1 MMLLPCL
8 SYDNQ
13 KELDLKISEYINNVL
28 IEIVIFV
35 KESHE
40 EDKKHTGELIT
51 YVLED
56 ISPSVM
62 LRDNPKKCEDTL
74 EELYELLCSSV
85 PRQSISQKYNFFL
98 FHCIKFYVDLMK
110 ELDIS
115 LNERI
120 PEPLRSEILQAY
132 GEEMIEVIEN
142 VDYYLDIC
150 FYDLDFLPEFLGCVV
165 GLYLSDLPVFEQVM
179 TVNELDECIEL
190 MDADLK
196 EDYLEKRKSE
206 YQKNDLPEG
215 QFLESCFS
223 RDLEKALIMIQ
234 KNKNYTGAQEN
245 VLNDAVRD
253 HLSMKYEVYDQT
265 RQGLSENGKDSGEI
279 DLLVCNHSLPV
290 AIIEALKISSV
301 NKKYLRE
308 HIDKVLVNYDPNGVK
323 NTFILIYATVNN
335 FGNFSEVLIKY
346 LEDYDYPYNVI
357 EKIKV
362 LPRKFSESFQ
372 AMTILERSNEQ
383 IYLHFFVVN
392 MK

>member
-1 MMLLPCL
+1 
-8 SYDNQ
+8 
-13 KELDLKISEYINNVL
+13 
-28 IEIVIFV
+28 
-35 KESHE
+35 
-40 EDKKHTGELIT
+40 
-51 YVLED
+51 
-56 ISPSVM
+56 
-62 LRDNPKKCEDTL
+62 
-74 EELYELLCSSV
+74 
-85 PRQSISQKYNFFL
+85 
-98 FHCIKFYVDLMK
+98 MK

-196 EDYLEKRKSE
+196 EAYLEKRKSE

-234 KNKNYTGAQEN
+234 KNKNYKGAQEN